1 MCPRKS
7 KKSNAGSSVHRSKR
21 WMSLL
26 IIIYEN
32 GIIIQTRIVD
42 LCFFFSMLRRPARF
56 IIGCT
61 YVRRYDLWRKDME

>member
-42 LCFFFSMLRRPARF
+42 LCFFFFNVETAGAFYNRVYV
-56 IIGCT
+56 CT
-61 YVRRYDLWRKDME
+61 